1 MAEGRDRSPA
11 LVSVVAPLFDEE
23 GTAEEFRRRVG
34 AALQGFDYELVLV
47 DDGST
52 DRTPEI
58 LRGMAEEDPRVRVVT
73 LSRNFGHQAALT
85 AGLDHARGE
94 VVAMLDADLQ
104 DPPEL
109 IPEMIGA
116 WRDGADV
123 VYAVR
128 RERNGETRLKLA
140 TARWFYR
147 VFGRLA
153 QIEFEQNAGDFRLL
167 DRSALEALGSMRER
181 SRFLR
186 GMSVWVGF
194 TQTAIP
200 YERDARHAGQTKFSA
215 RKMLRFSFDA
225 LTSFSNVPL
234 QAAMLL
240 GFTFSVIAFL
250 GIPVAIAMKIA
261 GMYVSGIATVLL
273 AVLLLGGVQL
283 IAIGVIGEYL
293 GRVYDEVKRRPLYV
307 VRDRVNMV
315 AAEPAP
321 DHELSRPAE
330 PQPR

>member
-23 GTAEEFRRRVG
+23 GTAEEFRRRVD
-34 AALQGFDYELVLV
+34 AALQGLDYELVLV

-116 WRDGADV
+116 WREGADV